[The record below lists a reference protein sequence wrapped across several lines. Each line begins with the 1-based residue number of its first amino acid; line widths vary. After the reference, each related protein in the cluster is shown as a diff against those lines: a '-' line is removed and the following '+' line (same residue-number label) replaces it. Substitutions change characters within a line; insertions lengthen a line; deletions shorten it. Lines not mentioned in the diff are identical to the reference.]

1 MEKFVSAGSF
11 AFAGKDI
18 ERSKKYGWFFT
29 STQREK
35 LQKNAIKNQIK
46 SNAKTNPNMGAALQS
61 SGYTNNAI
69 NNNEKHV
76 EYINNNYKGTEELL
90 KIFNKI
96 ASTPQGNQ
104 VVAAIMSTSSRGVS
118 HFMRQLAVV
127 RGYDNTL
134 NNKTKPEA
142 DEHVLTNKIAT
153 SIAYEV
159 GVLKG
164 KFKEVA
170 NFFKDSYY
178 RIGIKDADDTKVTKA
193 GYKEIMPEFYMEKL
207 QEAVKNGDFSKMPD
221 VLIRYFN
228 PKVNSIDGGI
238 NPFNL
243 IVDGQSV
250 AKKYGLELTGEP
262 TQDIINLAQDLI
274 YKQITGEITTKDAK
288 KEFNVI
294 SEGYLSIEQ
303 NKSKIKTKYPAVL
316 QFSKTRGNDKI
327 LNDLNDYDTAL
338 RNARNLNAP
347 VKGISIFD
355 FDDTLAT
362 TKSKIIVN
370 MPDGKV
376 KKIAPAEFAKQH
388 SKLEEQGAT
397 FDFNEFNKVVRG
409 KPALAANKLKKAID
423 KFGNKDV
430 FVLTARPQASA
441 QAIYEFLKGIG
452 LEIPLKNI
460 TGLENGTPQAKANWV
475 VSKAAEG
482 YNDFYFTDDVYK
494 NVKAVQDALEVLDV
508 KSKSRIAYVDRVAKL
523 DKDFNDIIEAKT
535 GIGSEK
541 EYSIAK
547 AKAVGSSKGK
557 FTFFIPPSAEDF
569 VGLLYPTLAK
579 GKLGDNQMAWYKK
592 NLLDPFARANANI
605 SRERIALMN
614 DYKALKKQLK
624 IVPKNLRKNIEGE
637 PYTNEQAV
645 RVYIWNKQGMTIP
658 GLSKTDLK
666 ELTDYIESK
675 PDLKI
680 FGDQLISIQK
690 GDEYNKPN
698 SGWLAGSITTDIQA
712 GLGGTKRAKHLA
724 EWQQNA
730 DIIFSEKNLN
740 KMEAAFGK
748 AHRIALEGVLK
759 RMKTGVNR
767 SFQTDNLTGKFTDWL
782 TNSIGTIM
790 FFNTRSA
797 LLQTISAVNFIN
809 FKDNNIFAASKA
821 YANQPQF
828 WSDFMKL
835 MNSDFLVDRRR
846 GLRINVN
853 EADIAN
859 MARESG
865 VRGAISKL
873 LEIGFLPTQIA
884 DSFAIASGG
893 ATFYRNRIKTYEK
906 QGLSKNEA
914 EAKAMD
920 DFREIA
926 EESQQSSRPDRI
938 SAQQA
943 GPLGRIILAFGN
955 TPMQYARLIKKAASD
970 LKNRRGDWKT
980 NTSKIIYYGVV
991 QNLIFNALQQAIFAI
1006 AFGESDE
1013 DKEEEKY
1020 FSIANGMADSLLR
1033 GIGIAGAFVSVGK
1046 NAIIRIINES
1056 EKPNPKYEK
1065 IGYELTRIS
1074 PPISSKLS
1082 KLNQAARSLQ
1092 WEKDEMLQKGLSYEN
1107 PAWLAGA
1114 NVISAITNIPLDR
1127 LVKKTTN
1134 VVDATGQD
1142 VEMWERLAL
1151 LGGWAKWELDMADD
1165 RKKKKKEKNNITLYQ
1180 IK

>member
-1 MEKFVSAGSF
+1 MV
-11 AFAGKDI
+11 
-18 ERSKKYGWFFT
+18 
-29 STQREK
+29 
-35 LQKNAIKNQIK
+35 NQD
-46 SNAKTNPNMGAALQS
+46 
-61 SGYTNNAI
+61 
-69 NNNEKHV
+69 H
-76 EYINNNYKGTEELL
+76 
-90 KIFNKI
+90 
-96 ASTPQGNQ
+96 
-104 VVAAIMSTSSRGVS
+104 
-118 HFMRQLAVV
+118 
-127 RGYDNTL
+127 
-134 NNKTKPEA
+134 
-142 DEHVLTNKIAT
+142 
-153 SIAYEV
+153 
-159 GVLKG
+159 
-164 KFKEVA
+164 
-170 NFFKDSYY
+170 
-178 RIGIKDADDTKVTKA
+178 
-193 GYKEIMPEFYMEKL
+193 
-207 QEAVKNGDFSKMPD
+207 
-221 VLIRYFN
+221 
-228 PKVNSIDGGI
+228 
-238 NPFNL
+238 
-243 IVDGQSV
+243 
-250 AKKYGLELTGEP
+250 
-262 TQDIINLAQDLI
+262 
-274 YKQITGEITTKDAK
+274 
-288 KEFNVI
+288 
-294 SEGYLSIEQ
+294 
-303 NKSKIKTKYPAVL
+303 
-316 QFSKTRGNDKI
+316 
-327 LNDLNDYDTAL
+327 
-338 RNARNLNAP
+338 
-347 VKGISIFD
+347 
-355 FDDTLAT
+355 
-362 TKSKIIVN
+362 
-370 MPDGKV
+370 
-376 KKIAPAEFAKQH
+376 
-388 SKLEEQGAT
+388 
-397 FDFNEFNKVVRG
+397 
-409 KPALAANKLKKAID
+409 LAAKLKKAID

-482 YNDFYFTDDVYK
+482 YNDFYFTDDAYK

-1151 LGGWAKWELDMADD
+1151 LGGWAKWELGIQQRKPKKK
-1165 RKKKKKEKNNITLYQ
+1165 RKKNKVYIN
-1180 IK
+1180 